1 MEEFKEVPG
10 YDGMYQISNF
20 GTFKSFKT
28 GKWKVIKG
36 YARKK
41 DGRRFLNLRNEYNH
55 KVPTA
60 AVVIMMA
67 FKNFKPNGMS
77 LVVDHIDN
85 DCTNDRLDNLQI
97 ISNRENSSKDKFGTS
112 EFTGVF
118 WYKKDKKWGSQ
129 IAINKKL
136 VYLGS
141 FIKEKEAG
149 EMYQLA
155 LANIEKYNG
164 NAKQFRTYLKTL

>member
-1 MEEFKEVPG
+1 
-10 YDGMYQISNF
+10 
-20 GTFKSFKT
+20 
-28 GKWKVIKG
+28 
-36 YARKK
+36 
-41 DGRRFLNLRNEYNH
+41 
-55 KVPTA
+55 
-60 AVVIMMA
+60 
-67 FKNFKPNGMS
+67 MS

-112 EFTGVF
+112 QFTGVN
-118 WYKKDKKWGSQ
+118 WRKKNKKWTSR
-129 IAINKKL
+129 ITINKKL

>member
-28 GKWKVIKG
+28 GKWKVVKG
-36 YARKK
+36 SIRN
-41 DGRRFLNLRNEYNH
+41 GRRQLTVLDGSIS
-55 KVPTA
+55 KSPTV

-67 FKNFKPNGMS
+67 FRGFKPCGHE

-97 ISNRENSSKDKFGTS
+97 ISQRENSSKDKFGTS

-118 WYKKDKKWGSQ
+118 WYKNNKKWRSQ
-129 IAINKKL
+129 IAINKCT

-155 LANIEKYNG
+155 LANIEKFNG
-164 NAKQFRTYLKTL
+164 DGEQFRTYLKTL